1 MTNEEQIRAHRF
13 FSARC
18 FNDIWGI
25 MDQPD
30 KNQEDLETIIHL
42 AHTSFWHWTQN
53 PDKTASN
60 VSVGYWILSR
70 VYTVAQEAEN
80 AVKYGTKCLNISIK
94 NSLSP
99 FYIAYGYEALARAH
113 LIDNNSNTAKDFLH
127 KAQIEAEKV
136 EDKESK
142 ELIEA
147 DLQEIENR
155 LK

>member
-1 MTNEEQIRAHRF
+1 
-13 FSARC
+13 
-18 FNDIWGI
+18 
-25 MDQPD
+25 
-30 KNQEDLETIIHL
+30 
-42 AHTSFWHWTQN
+42 
-53 PDKTASN
+53 
-60 VSVGYWILSR
+60 
-70 VYTVAQEAEN
+70 VYAVAQEAEN